1 MKRLFIYCL
10 IAYSLKLTA
19 SFSPVFALSSFDPL
33 AVGTGAQALG
43 MGNAFVA
50 RSDAGDAL
58 FNTPA
63 SLSEVS
69 GFRFSSMSGSLMEDV
84 NFLLIGG
91 ALPVGSQ
98 TALGA
103 GYCGAFVS
111 DIVLRDLRGV
121 AGKSAQYGKSAAF
134 VSLGRKID
142 ETFSVGGALKYY
154 RIEATENRDS
164 NGSGLNLDLGVTQKS
179 LEWLS
184 FGIVAQNILGLSPIN
199 HQNGEKEYLT
209 PTIKGGARI
218 HLLGSSYSAAFVS
231 NLDLIMTIDTNI
243 NFQPSMPQTTNLG
256 IEFSPTRVISL
267 RAGLDRSTLT
277 SGLSFN
283 WAGLNFN
290 YAYHPNVNN
299 TSTQAHYFS
308 IAYNELG
315 WPRRIAPETFIALA
329 N

>member
-1 MKRLFIYCL
+1 MTFVIGHWTFFIL
-10 IAYSLKLTA
+10 
-19 SFSPVFALSSFDPL
+19 SPAHALPTFDPL

-50 RSDAGDAL
+50 RNDAGDSL
-58 FNTPA
+58 FNNPA
-63 SLSEVS
+63 SLGEVS
-69 GFRFSSMSGSLMEDV
+69 GFRFSSMSGSMMEDI

-103 GYCGAFVS
+103 GYCGAFIS
-111 DIVLRDLRGV
+111 DIVLRDARGI

-184 FGIVAQNILGLSPIN
+184 FGIVAQNVLGLSPIN
-199 HQNGEKEYLT
+199 HQNGAKEYLT
-209 PTIKGGARI
+209 PTIKGGTRI

-243 NFQPSMPQTTNLG
+243 SFQPSIPQSTNLG

-267 RAGLDRSTLT
+267 RAGLDHSTLT

-290 YAYHPNVNN
+290 YAYHPNVND

-315 WPRRIAPETFIALA
+315 WPRQPAPETFIALA